1 MENLRDLREEQA
13 YTVRV
18 QQLLLA
24 LIDQAQEI
32 SRDHLESIHAIVA
45 DAWEDLRVKPTALS
59 EEDLEQLSAEVDRFV
74 ARREFTDSLAERS
87 KRMLRNP
94 FFARVDFIEKGARQ
108 VEKIVIGLYS
118 LKDEKGELVVH
129 DWRAPVCSLY
139 YDSMPGEAQYESP
152 SGMIF
157 GRLTLKRQYRM
168 ENGQLKY
175 YVDTQVSIDDSML
188 LDILSGATSRY
199 MRQIV
204 ATIQTE
210 QNAAIRQ
217 QSARVVS
224 VVGGAGSG
232 KTSVAMHRA
241 AFLMYRQRDVLDASK
256 IMILSPS
263 TAFSEYV
270 SGVLPEL
277 GEQNIRARTLRD
289 VVEAV
294 LEKKVEKPYRQLEAL
309 LDEQSE
315 LRRQSVRYKGGMEF
329 LQTLKRFADG
339 FVEFGPEFR
348 DVSAEGRMLIQRSEL
363 KRMYLNEFKLL
374 TPAQK
379 LTRMAATLETRL
391 ASLEESLFKQYEQ
404 SFSGKYSGRELRM
417 VSNMAVAQRLQPVR
431 AQLRAM
437 LEVSGGDMLAAI
449 MDAAPKP
456 LRDAFAENRA
466 AGLTWW
472 EDAVAEAYLTVRLG
486 FAAPDKTVYHLLVDE
501 AQDYSET
508 ALSMLGAYYPNARVT
523 LLGDPKQRTCPG
535 MEPCDPALWGAC
547 FGMPDAPVYPLSKCY
562 RSATP
567 IAELCNRILP
577 WEDALEPFGR
587 GGEPPIVERYS
598 EALLKQTLE
607 RFRAQGHKSIAV
619 ITRTQAQAD
628 SLSAKLDNVYRLDG
642 GEADLNYEAD
652 DNVVACYH
660 LTKGLEFD
668 AVIVVW
674 PDALLTDGERRRLY
688 TACSRA
694 LHSLALLAGGATLKA
709 LESGKMEDR
718 SEDAEARAERAD

>member
-1 MENLRDLREEQA
+1 MDNLRELKEEQA

-24 LIDQAQEI
+24 LIEQAQEI
-32 SRDHLESIHAIVA
+32 SRDHLESIQAIVA

-59 EEDLEQLSAEVDRFV
+59 EEDLEQLSTEVDRFV
-74 ARREFTDSLAERS
+74 VRREFTDSLAERS
-87 KRMLRNP
+87 RRMLRNP
-94 FFARVDFIEKGARQ
+94 FFARVDFIERGSTQ

-118 LKDEKGELVVH
+118 LKDEKGELLVH

-139 YDSMPGEAQYESP
+139 YDAMPGEAKYESP
-152 SGMIF
+152 SGDIF
-157 GRLTLKRQYRM
+157 GQLTLKRQYRM

-204 ATIQTE
+204 ATIQAE

-217 QSARVVS
+217 QGSRVVS

-241 AFLMYRQRDVLDASK
+241 AFLMYRQRDVLDATK

-263 TAFSEYV
+263 VAFSEYV

-289 VVEAV
+289 VVETV
-294 LEKKVEKPYRQLEAL
+294 LDRKVEKPYRQLELL
-309 LDEQSE
+309 LDQENT
-315 LRRQSVRYKGGMEF
+315 LRRASIHYKCGAAF
-329 LQTLKRFADG
+329 LARLKRFADS
-339 FVEFGPEFR
+339 FVQYGPAFK
-348 DVSAEGRMLIQRSEL
+348 DVRAEGKVLIRRDEL

-379 LTRMAATLETRL
+379 LSRMAVTLETRL
-391 ASLEESLFKQYEQ
+391 SSLEENLYRQYEQ
-404 SFSGKYSGRELRM
+404 SFSGRYSGRDLRM
-417 VSNMAVAQRLQPVR
+417 ACNMAVAQRLQPVR
-431 AQLRAM
+431 AQLRSV
-437 LEVSGGDMLAAI
+437 LELNGPALMASVMA
-449 MDAAPKP
+449 DAPRE
-456 LRDAFAENRA
+456 LRKAWYDNREA
-466 AGLTWW
+466 NLTWW
-472 EDAVAEAYLTVRLG
+472 EDAVAEAYLIVRLG
-486 FAAPDKTVYHLLVDE
+486 FAQPDKTVYHLLVDE
-501 AQDYSET
+501 VQDYSDT
-508 ALSMLGAYYPNARVT
+508 ALAMLAAYYPNARVT
-523 LLGDPKQRTCPG
+523 LLGDPRQRTCPG
-535 MEPCDPALWGAC
+535 MEPCDPSGWGAS
-547 FGMPDAPVYPLSKCY
+547 FDMPDAPIFRLSKCY
-562 RSATP
+562 RSAVP

-577 WEDALEPFGR
+577 DAEPLQPFGR
-587 GGEPPIVERYS
+587 GGEAPIVAGYSEERLKQALERY
-598 EALLKQTLE
+598 
-607 RFRAQGHKSIAV
+607 RAEGHKSIAV

-628 SLSAKLDNVYRLDG
+628 SLSTKLSNVYRLDG
-642 GEADLNYEAD
+642 GEADLNYEPD

-674 PDALLTDGERRRLY
+674 PDVPLTDGERRRLY

-694 LHSLALLAGGATLKA
+694 LHGLALLGGGDLLKR
-709 LESGKMEDR
+709 LELV
-718 SEDAEARAERAD
+718 

>member
-1 MENLRDLREEQA
+1 MENLRELREEQA

-59 EEDLEQLSAEVDRFV
+59 EEDLEQLSTEVDRFV
-74 ARREFTDSLAERS
+74 ARREFTESLAERS
-87 KRMLRNP
+87 KRMLKNP
-94 FFARVDFIEKGARQ
+94 FFARVDFIEHGAQQ

-118 LKDEKGELVVH
+118 LKDVEGSLLVH

-139 YDSMPGEAQYESP
+139 YDTMPGEAKYESP
-152 SGMIF
+152 SGDIF

-204 ATIQTE
+204 ATIQAE

-217 QSARVVS
+217 QTARVVS

-241 AFLMYRQRDVLDASK
+241 AFLMYRQRDVLDATK

-294 LEKKVEKPYRQLEAL
+294 LDKKVEKPYRQLEVL
-309 LDEQSE
+309 LDVENR
-315 LRRQSVRYKGGMEF
+315 LRRESIHYKCGAEF
-329 LQTLKRFADG
+329 LKRLKRFTDS
-339 FVEFGPEFR
+339 FVAFGPTFK
-348 DVSAEGRMLIQRSEL
+348 DVRAEGRVLIRRDEL
-363 KRMYLNEFKLL
+363 ERMYLNEFKLL
-374 TPAQK
+374 SPAQK
-379 LTRMAATLETRL
+379 LSRMSVTLETRL
-391 ASLEESLFKQYEQ
+391 SSMEEGLYKQYEQ
-404 SFSGKYSGRELRM
+404 SFSGKYSGRDLRTAC
-417 VSNMAVAQRLQPVR
+417 NMAVAQRLQPVR
-431 AQLRAM
+431 AQLRSM
-437 LEVSGGDMLAAI
+437 LEVRSADLLNALMA
-449 MDAAPKP
+449 DAPKP
-456 LRDAFAENRA
+456 LRDACYDNRA
-466 AGLTWW
+466 AGVTWW
-472 EDAVAEAYLTVRLG
+472 EDAIIEAYLTVRLG
-486 FAAPDKTVYHLLVDE
+486 FAQPDKTVYHLLVDE
-501 AQDYSET
+501 VQDYSET
-508 ALSMLGAYYPNARVT
+508 ALSMLAAYYPNARVT

-535 MEPCDPALWGAC
+535 MEPCDPTRWGAC
-547 FGMPDAPVYPLSKCY
+547 FDAPDAPIFHLSKCY

-567 IAELCNRILP
+567 IAKLCNRVLP
-577 WEDALEPFGR
+577 SDAPLEPFGR
-587 GGEPPIVERYS
+587 GGEEPLVAQYS
-598 EALLKQTLE
+598 EALLRETLD

-628 SLSAKLDNVYRLDG
+628 SLSAKLDNVFRLDG
-642 GEADLNYEAD
+642 GEADLSYEAD

-674 PDALLTDGERRRLY
+674 PDAELTDGERRRLY

-694 LHSLALLAGGATLKA
+694 LHSLALLGGGGLLKA
-709 LESGKMEDR
+709 LEVEN
-718 SEDAEARAERAD
+718 